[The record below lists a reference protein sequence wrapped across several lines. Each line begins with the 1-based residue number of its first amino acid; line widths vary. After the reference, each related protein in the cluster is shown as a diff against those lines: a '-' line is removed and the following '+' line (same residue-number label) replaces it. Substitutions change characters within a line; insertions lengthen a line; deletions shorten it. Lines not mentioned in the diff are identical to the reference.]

1 MSPRRDPYFGRFV
14 FSVSVVGIIAIVLGL
29 AGMWYYFQGGGA
41 RPTLPGEAGILPT
54 GAALNRLPPNKAMLY
69 YTKNGKSLTGAIA
82 EIGPPGTSPS
92 DRAQTILKR
101 LTAGDDRAFLKS
113 PIPDGTKVN
122 AVFVDNRLVIV
133 NLSREYMNN
142 LRGGIEAEMLAVFS
156 VVNSL
161 LYNLDNVDSVQLLID
176 GATVPTL
183 NGNVDISLPLIA
195 NAALTQTN

>member
-41 RPTLPGEAGILPT
+41 RPAVTGEAGSLT
-54 GAALNRLPPNKAMLY
+54 AGAALNRLPPNKAMLY
-69 YTKNGKSLTGAIA
+69 YTKDGKSLTGSIA
-82 EIGPPGTSPS
+82 EIGPPGTSPG
-92 DRAQTILKR
+92 DRAQIIIKHLI
-101 LTAGDDRAFLKS
+101 AGDERAFLKT
-113 PIPDGTKVN
+113 PIPAGTKVN
-122 AVFVDNRLVIV
+122 AVFVNDRMVIV
-133 NLSREYMNN
+133 DLSREYMNN
-142 LRGGIEAEMLAVFS
+142 LRGGVEAEMLAVFS

-161 LYNLDNVDSVQLLID
+161 LYNIDNVDSVQIVID
-176 GATVPTL
+176 NATVPTL